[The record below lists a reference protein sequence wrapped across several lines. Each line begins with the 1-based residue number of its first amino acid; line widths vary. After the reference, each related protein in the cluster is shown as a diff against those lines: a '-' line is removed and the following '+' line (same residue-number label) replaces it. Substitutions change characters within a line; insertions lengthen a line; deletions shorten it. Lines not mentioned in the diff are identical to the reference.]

1 MIIVITAIKKTGN
14 DNNNDGNNDGN
25 INNNI
30 MIIKTINNRLVLNA
44 K

>member
-1 MIIVITAIKKTGN
+1 MIIVITAIKKTDN